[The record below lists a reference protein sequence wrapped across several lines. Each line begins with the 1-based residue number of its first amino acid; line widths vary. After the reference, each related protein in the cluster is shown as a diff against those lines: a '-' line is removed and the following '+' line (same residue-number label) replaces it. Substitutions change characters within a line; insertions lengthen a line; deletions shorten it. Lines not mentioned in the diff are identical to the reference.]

1 MKQLSNYV
9 ELLRKRINNG
19 IGSLFENMLPESRIQ
34 QILTEE
40 GISYRNRLYTP
51 IITLWTWLHQ
61 VLDKDKSCKNA
72 VSRVVSCLSVHTP
85 PSTNTGAYCKARE
98 RINEIFALRLL
109 HYTGKRLQQQDQ
121 ILWHGRHVCVVD
133 GSTVTAADT
142 QENQAQYPQ
151 PESQADGCGFPMINI
166 TAVFCLFTGALLEAN
181 MGSLCVHEI
190 NLFRIM
196 YQYLWTGCIVLGD
209 QLYGTYADICL
220 TKERMIDS
228 VFRIHCRRKTDFRRG
243 KILGCYD
250 HIVHWNKPE
259 FCSRGLSPDLYKR
272 LPDEITV
279 REVRYKI
286 EIKGFRPNE
295 VTLATTLLDAE
306 EYPKEELAQ
315 LYELRW
321 DVEIDLRHLK
331 TTMRMEHLP
340 NKTPHMVRNELYMHL
355 LAYNMVRTLMF
366 QAGVTYQV
374 TPVKLSFQATI
385 QHLLNFSEELAHKN
399 EPEIRQRIYK
409 QLLYSISKERLPIR
423 PGRVEPR
430 LKKRRPKSYGWLKKP
445 RKQLQVEMVA

>member
-1 MKQLSNYV
+1 MKKLSNCV

-19 IGSLFENMLPESRIQ
+19 IGSLFEDMLPESIIQ

-40 GISYRNRLYTP
+40 GISHRNRLYTP
-51 IITLWTWLHQ
+51 TITLWTWLHQ

-72 VSRVVSCLSVHTP
+72 VSWIVSSLAAHTP
-85 PSTNTGAYCKARE
+85 PSTNTGAYCRARE
-98 RINEIFALRLL
+98 RIKEILILRLL
-109 HYTGKRLQQQDQ
+109 HHTSKVFHQQDQ
-121 ILWHGRHVCVVD
+121 ILWHGRGVCVVD

-151 PESQADGCGFPMINI
+151 PGSQADGCGFPMINI
-166 TAVFCLFTGALLEAN
+166 AAVFCLFTGALLETAIA
-181 MGSLCVHEI
+181 SLWVHEI
-190 NLFRIM
+190 NLFRSM
-196 YQYLWTGCIVLGD
+196 YQYLQAGDIVLGD

-220 TKERMIDS
+220 TKERMIDG
-228 VFRIHCRRKTDFRRG
+228 VFRIHWRRKTDFRKG

-250 HIVHWNKPE
+250 HIVHWSKPS
-259 FCSRGLSPDLYKR
+259 FCSQGLSPNLYRR
-272 LPDEITV
+272 LPDEVMV
-279 REVRYKI
+279 REVRYKV
-286 EIKGFRPNE
+286 EVKGFRPNE
-295 VTLATTLLDAE
+295 ITLATTLLDSQ

-321 DVEIDLRHLK
+321 HVEIDLRHLK
-331 TTMRMEHLP
+331 TTMGMEHLP
-340 NKTPHMVRNELYMHL
+340 NRTPHMVRNELYMHL
-355 LAYNMVRTLMF
+355 LAYNLVRTLML

-374 TPVKLSFQATI
+374 TPVGLSFQATI
-385 QHLLNFSEELAHKN
+385 QHLLNFSEELTHESK
-399 EPEIRQRIYK
+399 PEIRQRIHRK
-409 QLLYSISKERLPIR
+409 LLYSISKERLLPR